1 MLEFSLPGYEPYYL
15 VTGSVAFTMDLT
27 IELEKNNVSE
37 KDVYV
42 KAEIMPQYPG
52 GDAQLRKFIITNVN
66 YPKAAREQK
75 VKGTVIVR
83 FVVNTKG
90 NIEDV
95 QILQRL
101 HPAIDAEV
109 LKIVGRLQQF
119 IPGSQGGKPV
129 EVYYTVPVTFAF

>member
-1 MLEFSLPGYEPYYL
+1 
-15 VTGSVAFTMDLT
+15 
-27 IELEKNNVSE
+27 
-37 KDVYV
+37 
-42 KAEIMPQYPG
+42 
-52 GDAQLRKFIITNVN
+52 VN

-129 EVYYTVPVTFAF
+129 KVYYTVPVTFAL